1 MKPAARAS
9 SMRLGC
15 MSNAMYGTPPPLLQ
29 NMWLPNSRG
38 PPARWVDRRRSPAMA
53 TCKLNRLHPRGQGTP
68 RGAHLWVTAGESSI
82 LATVCPSS
90 PKPQMTTGADTASAR
105 RAASASAAA
114 AAAVA
119 SSARWA
125 ASSRLNTRRLQRVQH
140 HPVRPSYNRSGK
152 DDNTHAQTPH
162 RARFRCHSAAAL
174 SQVTSCG
181 AVNMRHST

>member
-1 MKPAARAS
+1 
-9 SMRLGC
+9 MRLGC

-29 NMWLPNSRG
+29 NMWLPNSE
-38 PPARWVDRRRSPAMA
+38 ARQLGGWTADVHPAMA
-53 TCKLNRLHPRGQGTP
+53 TCKLDRLHPRGQGAP

-125 ASSRLNTRRLQRVQH
+125 ASPRLNTRRLQRVQH
-140 HPVRPSYNRSGK
+140 HPVRPATPRSGK
-152 DDNTHAQTPH
+152 DDNTHAHTPH